1 MNKLLLFILLI
12 AFCMSLFALQADEE
26 LAMHQYFDL
35 KHGVN
40 RAAHAG
46 AQVLDRELLPEGKV
60 DLDEVQARETA
71 LLYLRENLRLDEQL
85 VPLPSA
91 FLQGQ
96 VSVLVLDVIG
106 AEHSFPYRYE
116 QPAYEYSVTLNRPG
130 VVVIIGVQYPRMY
143 NLLKPVSWT
152 VKGSAELV
160 L

>member
-1 MNKLLLFILLI
+1 MNKLLLFILLVG
-12 AFCMSLFALQADEE
+12 FCVSLFALQADEE

-46 AQVLDRELLPEGKV
+46 AQALDEDLLAEGKV
-60 DLDEVQARETA
+60 DLDEVQAREMS
-71 LLYLRENLRLDEQL
+71 LLYLRENLRLDESL
-85 VPLPSA
+85 LPLPGT

-96 VSVLVLDVIG
+96 VSVLALDVIG
-106 AEHSFPYRYE
+106 AEQTFPYRYE
-116 QPAYEYSVTLNRPG
+116 RPAYEYSVTMNRPG
-130 VVVIIGVQYPRMY
+130 VVLIIGVRYPRMY
-143 NLLKPVSWT
+143 NLLRPVNWI

>member
-1 MNKLLLFILLI
+1 MNKLLLFILLV

-46 AQVLDRELLPEGKV
+46 AQAVDKEQLAEGKV
-60 DLDEVQARETA
+60 NLDAAEARETA
-71 LLYLRENLRLDEQL
+71 LRYLRVNLRLDEQL
-85 VPLPSA
+85 VPLPDT

-96 VSVLVLDVIG
+96 VSVLALDVIG
-106 AEHSFPYRYE
+106 SEHTFPYRYE

-130 VVVIIGVQYPRMY
+130 VVMIIGIRYPRMY
-143 NLLKPVSWT
+143 NLLKPVNWT

>member
-12 AFCMSLFALQADEE
+12 AFCVSLFALQADEE
-26 LAMHQYFDL
+26 LAMHQYFDI

-46 AQVLDRELLPEGKV
+46 AQALDRDKLSEGMA
-60 DLDEVQARETA
+60 DLDTAQARQTA
-71 LLYLRENLRLDEQL
+71 LYFLRENLRLDENL
-85 VPLPSA
+85 FPLPGS

-106 AEHSFPYRYE
+106 ADQSFPYRYE
-116 QPAYEYSVTLNRPG
+116 QPAYQYSVTLNRPG
-130 VVVIIGVQYPRMY
+130 VVLIIGLQYPRIY
-143 NLLKPVSWT
+143 NVLKPVAWT